1 MLCSC
6 IYTNN
11 INRFRVT
18 KECEVGEYV
27 IPKDSFAMANLW
39 GFMKDPAVWP
49 EAEVFRPERFLEE
62 TEAGELRLVRHERF
76 VPFGLGR
83 RICMGMSL
91 ASDTLFIFMTTLV
104 KSLKFDNPLH
114 QPKPDPANFT
124 DGFTVIP
131 HPYYVN
137 IKRR

>member
-1 MLCSC
+1 MAS
-6 IYTNN
+6 
-11 INRFRVT
+11 FSHARVT
-18 KECEVGEYV
+18 KEVEIEDCV
-27 IPKDSFAMANLW
+27 IPKDCHAMANLW
-39 GFMKDPAVWP
+39 GFMKDPDVWP
-49 EAEVFRPERFLEE
+49 EAEMFRPERFLEE

-91 ASDTLFIFMTTLV
+91 ATDSLFIFTTTLV